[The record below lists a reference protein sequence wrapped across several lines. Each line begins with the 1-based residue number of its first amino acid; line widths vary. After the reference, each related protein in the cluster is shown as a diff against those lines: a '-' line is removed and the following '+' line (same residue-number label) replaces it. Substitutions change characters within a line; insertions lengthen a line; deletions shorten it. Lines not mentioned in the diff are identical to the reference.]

1 MKPLPP
7 RPWRRSGARLE
18 WLPAAAVAYRLVYL
32 WLLGAL
38 VFWPLARWQARSLP
52 PPDQLEASLR
62 QEPRQRPT
70 DRAPFTV
77 ELEGIRY
84 RVEPQFSYAIEG
96 LVVSEH
102 VTESWWRPASFHA
115 RANDRLNVK
124 DLCVIWGENAAN
136 GSYRQARFHSGEFT
150 CFVRFPSGP
159 AGQAFVPRALSNNH
173 LLAVDP
179 ALRRQLRNLRRG
191 DQIALRGYLASYG
204 HDQAKDRDQATGTG
218 SGQGYRRGTSISRDD
233 TGNGACE
240 TIYVTEARVLRP
252 ASPGWRL
259 ASRLAPLGLLA
270 GVMAWL
276 RLPVPK
282 R

>member
-1 MKPLPP
+1 M
-7 RPWRRSGARLE
+7 
-18 WLPAAAVAYRLVYL
+18 AYRLVYL

-38 VFWPLARWQARSLP
+38 AFWPVASWRARALP
-52 PPDQLEASLR
+52 PAHQLDPALS

-77 ELEGIRY
+77 SLEGITY
-84 RVEPQFSYAIEG
+84 TVEPQFSYAIEG

-102 VTESWWRPASFHA
+102 VTEAWWRPVTFHS
-115 RANDRLNVK
+115 RANDHLNVK
-124 DLCVIWGENAAN
+124 DVCVIWGENAAN

-150 CFVRFPSGP
+150 CYVRFPSAP
-159 AGQAFVPRALSNNH
+159 ASQAFVPRALSNNH

-179 ALRRQLRNLRRG
+179 SLRRQLRELRRG

-204 HDQAKDRDQATGTG
+204 HNEGP
-218 SGQGYRRGTSISRDD
+218 GYWRGTSISRDD

-240 TIYVTEARVLRP
+240 TLFVTEVTVLRP

-259 ASRLAPLGLLA
+259 AARLAPLGLLA
-270 GVMAWL
+270 GVVAWL
-276 RLPVPK
+276 RLPVPS